1 MMTVHCFDKF
11 LQTAR
16 GLVLLIK
23 EKRGFF
29 FPVVPLGEN
38 KGGGRTKLWFLPY
51 HFLNDVIRL
60 KIQAV
65 VTGAITNNLQNCR
78 SGYCF

>member
-29 FPVVPLGEN
+29 FLS
-38 KGGGRTKLWFLPY
+38 Y
-51 HFLNDVIRL
+51 HWEKIRV
-60 KIQAV
+60 AV
-65 VTGAITNNLQNCR
+65 EQNYGFCHTT
-78 SGYCF
+78 F